1 MKVLDELKKN
11 GVVIT
16 GTPEIQVQNI
26 VSTGWL
32 GGLIDLEKTAHSLER
47 CMYEPE
53 QFPGLIYRMQE
64 PKAVILLF
72 ANGKFVCTGSKKE
85 EEIPQT
91 ITILKKT
98 LEEKDLIS
106 HN

>member
-1 MKVLDELKKN
+1 MKVLGELKKN
-11 GVVIT
+11 GIIIN
-16 GTPEIQVQNI
+16 GIPEIKIQNI
-26 VSTGWL
+26 VSTGDL
-32 GGLIDLEKTAHSLER
+32 GGLIDLEKTVQSLER
-47 CMYEPE
+47 TIYEPE